1 MKISSSNKQSLSVPQ
16 SVLRFRQYAESLL
29 GEFLGRAAVACID
42 PQVFYEEN
50 WLNYFGRLSE
60 RARYLVAEYDMD
72 HLPSGELRDQLQE
85 ICENGLK
92 QLYEQLYKRSG
103 SSNTNAAS

>member
-1 MKISSSNKQSLSVPQ
+1 MKISSSNKSALSVTQ
-16 SVLRFRQYAESLL
+16 SVQRFRQYAESLL
-29 GEFLGRAAVACID
+29 GEFLGRAAVASID

-50 WLNYFGRLSE
+50 WLNYFVRLSE
-60 RARYLVAEYDMD
+60 RARNLVAEYDMD

-92 QLYEQLYKRSG
+92 ELYEQLYRRSG
-103 SSNTNAAS
+103 SSNTNTIS